1 MHIAVV
7 NLTNGG
13 LSGGYRKYLDQL
25 VPRWA
30 RDARCTRLSVYL
42 PASVARPADVAGA
55 SIEQWPEGEQRRGF
69 AWVRRR
75 IAETQPDVVFIP
87 TARKIS
93 AVGCPLV
100 TMVRNMEP
108 LLVPFQGN
116 TPRECLKN
124 VARYVSAWR
133 ACHGVARV
141 LAVSQHVRGFLMSRW
156 RLPSERV
163 GVVYH
168 GVEPVTGLT
177 EARCPAALA
186 DRGARRFLFTA
197 GSIRPARGL
206 EDLLRALPE
215 IRRTQPEL
223 RLYIGGAPT
232 PDARG
237 HAERM
242 RGLARSLG
250 VGDSVVWLGHLGRS
264 EMAWCFGQ
272 CEAFVMTSR
281 AEACPNTLLE
291 AMAHG
296 CGIISTD
303 CSPMPEFA
311 GECALYY
318 RPGDAAMLAARVAA
332 ELSGDPAGRGGRRTR
347 ARELVARFTWDK
359 TAEQTIAQLSLAR
372 MGAGTQR

>member
-30 RDARCTRLSVYL
+30 RDVRCSRLSVYL
-42 PASVARPADVAGA
+42 PASVERPADAAGA
-55 SIEQWPEGEQRRGF
+55 AIEQWPEGEPQRGF

-75 IAETQPDVVFIP
+75 IVETQPDVVFIP

-93 AVGCPLV
+93 AAGRPVV

-116 TPRECLKN
+116 APFECLKN

-133 ACHGVARV
+133 ACRGVARV
-141 LAVSQHVRGFLMSRW
+141 IAVSQHVRDFLVSRW
-156 RLPSERV
+156 RLPDEQV

-168 GVEPVTGLT
+168 GVEPVTGQT

-186 DRGARRFLFTA
+186 DSGARRFLFTA

-215 IRRTQPEL
+215 IRCHQPEL
-223 RLYIGGAPT
+223 RLYIGGTPT

-237 HAERM
+237 YAERM
-242 RGLARSLG
+242 RELARRLG
-250 VGDSVVWLGHLGRS
+250 VGDSVVWLGHLGRG
-264 EMAWCFGQ
+264 EMAWCFGR
-272 CEAFVMTSR
+272 CDAFVMTSR

-291 AMAHG
+291 AMSHG
-296 CGIISTD
+296 CSIVSTG

-311 GECALYY
+311 GGSALYY
-318 RPGDAAMLAARVAA
+318 QPGDAGTLAARVAV
-332 ELSGDPAGRGGRRTR
+332 ELSGDPAGRSVRRAR

-359 TAEQTIAQLSLAR
+359 TAEQTIEQLILAR
-372 MGAGTQR
+372 TRAGAKR

>member
-1 MHIAVV
+1 MHVAVV

-42 PASVARPADVAGA
+42 PASVERPADTAGA
-55 SIEQWPEGEQRRGF
+55 VIEQWPSGEPQRGF

-93 AVGCPLV
+93 VGGLPVV

-116 TPRECLKN
+116 APLECLKN

-133 ACHGVARV
+133 ACQGVARV
-141 LAVSQHVRGFLMSRW
+141 IAVSRHVRDFLVSRW
-156 RLPSERV
+156 RLPDERV

-168 GVEPVTGLT
+168 GVDSVTGQT
-177 EARCPAALA
+177 EARCPAALS
-186 DRGARRFLFTA
+186 DGGTRRFLFTA

-206 EDLLRALPE
+206 EDVLRALPE
-215 IRRTQPEL
+215 IRRSQPDL
-223 RLYIGGAPT
+223 RLCIGGAPT
-232 PDARG
+232 SDARG
-237 HAERM
+237 YAERM
-242 RGLARSLG
+242 RELVRTLGL
-250 VGDSVVWLGHLGRS
+250 GDNVVWLGHLGRS
-264 EMAWCFGQ
+264 EMAWCFGH

-296 CGIISTD
+296 SGIVSTE
-303 CSPMPEFA
+303 CAPMPEFA

-318 RPGDAAMLAARVAA
+318 RPGDAAMLAACVAV
-332 ELSGDPAGRGGRRTR
+332 EMTGDPAGRSGRRAR
-347 ARELVARFTWDK
+347 ARALVARFTWDK
-359 TAEQTIAQLSLAR
+359 TAEQTIEQLILAR
-372 MGAGTQR
+372 ARAGAN